1 MPGSFGRAVAGCGM
15 TISPNPYRG
24 FRFPSVVIEHAVW
37 LYRCFSFSFSLSL
50 AKGPKWS
57 VDPDVASEFARDSPL
72 EGTGFEPSVPR
83 PRSRTCASRERGLS
97 VGTSGTRRGV
107 EPTGA
112 YASGRRA
119 RAVEFSTAIR
129 IAIAENNK
137 ASGHG
142 RALHVK
148 RRTRVAQTPIYRY
161 DGEHAAMMRQTQLA
175 LPREP
180 VRRRGAQTVEWPRV
194 IVDGKANN
202 DQHALRRRASPLQR
216 GRSSG

>member
-1 MPGSFGRAVAGCGM
+1 MYESLKRRGHGGMRMRMLAVTLHRRPVGEAVEQLSHPRTKPRKLRMAGEVKQGCQFGLTERQ
-15 TISPNPYRG
+15 P
-24 FRFPSVVIEHAVW
+24 FDD
-37 LYRCFSFSFSLSL
+37 
-50 AKGPKWS
+50 
-57 VDPDVASEFARDSPL
+57 VDPRRAWAHPWPRAASY
-72 EGTGFEPSVPR
+72 T
-83 PRSRTCASRERGLS
+83 
-97 VGTSGTRRGV
+97 
-107 EPTGA
+107 
-112 YASGRRA
+112 SGRRA

-137 ASGHG
+137 ASGHR

-161 DGEHAAMMRQTQLA
+161 DGERAPMRHTQLA

-194 IVDGKANN
+194 IVDGKASN
-202 DQHALRRRASPLQR
+202 DQHALCRRASPLQR

>member
-1 MPGSFGRAVAGCGM
+1 MSIPASAQMREPRKSPAHITSVWFRA
-15 TISPNPYRG
+15 YRTNDDQ
-24 FRFPSVVIEHAVW
+24 RCVQSVEMRAAE
-37 LYRCFSFSFSLSL
+37 R
-50 AKGPKWS
+50 
-57 VDPDVASEFARDSPL
+57 
-72 EGTGFEPSVPR
+72 VPR
-83 PRSRTCASRERGLS
+83 RSGSQLTLRWREQDSNPRSLGRDRGPAHPESGAFLS
-97 VGTSGTRRGV
+97 GPAEPEGVSNQQALTRQ
-107 EPTGA
+107 
-112 YASGRRA
+112 GRRA